1 MRGRHGIIGDLVP
14 HRPPGLV
21 GLFPLGALESVPD
34 LQAVVVMDY
43 QNVHLTAHELFAI
56 SKHLPRHESLV
67 DPLHF
72 GNQLIIARNRAQ
84 RAGMDHAVLSR
95 VLVYRGQPSVEHDP
109 KPYARN
115 QAQKAHWERDQRVTV
130 THRPLKYRYEHDSEG
145 RLLLGADGNKVV
157 ESKGEKGIDVL
168 CALAVVR
175 EAQRADVD
183 LVILASHDSD
193 LEPALD
199 EALALRSSKIETFS
213 WYDPAQRH
221 RIRQLRPGTGRSI
234 WNTRL
239 GESEFRN
246 CWDLT
251 NYA

>member
-1 MRGRHGIIGDLVP
+1 
-14 HRPPGLV
+14 
-21 GLFPLGALESVPD
+21 
-34 LQAVVVMDY
+34 MDY
-43 QNVHLTAHELFAI
+43 QNVHLTAHELFAV
-56 SKHLPRHESLV
+56 SKDRPRHESLV

-95 VLVYRGQPSVEHDP
+95 VLVYRGQPSAEHDP
-109 KPYARN
+109 KPYGRN
-115 QAQKAHWERDQRVTV
+115 QAQKAYWERDRLVAV
-130 THRPLKYRYEHDSEG
+130 THRPLKYRYERDGDG
-145 RLLLGADGNKVV
+145 RLLVGADGKRVV
-157 ESKGEKGIDVL
+157 ESKGEKGVDVL

-175 EAQRADVD
+175 EAQRPDVD
-183 LVILASHDSD
+183 LVIHASHDSD

-199 EALALRSSKIETFS
+199 EALNLGSSKIETFS
-213 WYDPAQRH
+213 WHDPSQRH
-221 RIRQLRPGTGRSI
+221 RIRQLRPGSGRTI

-246 CWDLT
+246 CWDRS